1 MAASLDTAR
10 EFVYREARPLEQRL
24 FAALFEGA
32 SPSGVLRALE
42 AYRNDDGGFGH
53 GLEPDKRC
61 PASQPVDVAFA
72 FETLA
77 LAGARP
83 NGVADE
89 ACAFLAGLADERG
102 AVPLALRSVL
112 DYPHAD
118 HWSGDWAYEPSV
130 WATSANAGWLHA
142 FGVRHRWL
150 DRATAF
156 CLDELER
163 AAPDDAHALREALR
177 FLEHVPDRGRAETL
191 RPRLAA
197 ALENASYF
205 LASAEDDAYGLS
217 PLEFAPRPDSPA
229 RTLFGDDQLA
239 RHLDRLAGD
248 QQPDGGWPIRWEPPS
263 EASRLEWRGNRTILA
278 VATLSAYGRL

>member
-1 MAASLDTAR
+1 MAASLAAAR
-10 EFVYREARPLEQRL
+10 EFVYREARPLDQRL
-24 FAALFEGA
+24 FAVLFEGGSA
-32 SPSGVLRALE
+32 NGVVRALE

-72 FETLA
+72 FEMLD

-83 NGVADE
+83 NRLAED
-89 ACAFLAGLADERG
+89 ACGFLAGLADERG
-102 AVPLALRSVL
+102 AVAMALRSVL

-118 HWSGDWAYEPSV
+118 HWGGEWAYEPGV
-130 WATSANAGWLHA
+130 WATSSTAGWLHA
-142 FGVRHRWL
+142 FGVHHPWL

-163 AAPDDAHALREALR
+163 RPPDDAHELREALR
-177 FLEHVPDRGRAETL
+177 FLEHVPDRGRANEI
-191 RPRLAA
+191 RPRVSA
-197 ALENASYF
+197 ALEHASYF
-205 LASAEDDAYGLS
+205 LASAASDEYGLS
-217 PLEFAPRPDSPA
+217 PLEFAPRPESPS
-229 RTLFGDDQLA
+229 RSLFADDQLA
-239 RHLDRLAGD
+239 QHLDRLERD

-263 EASRLEWRGNRTILA
+263 EASRLEWRGNRTVLA